1 MTVTAMP
8 GSRRLVEVGEAAV
21 AAGRTYGRAVK
32 RRIWWLWVAIV
43 AAVMVAAVGG
53 ASVAPIDPAAQSPRD
68 RLAPPLS
75 TTATGF
81 HFMGTDALGRDLF
94 SQIVVGARLTLFI
107 GLTTT
112 LIALAVGTVIGLFA
126 GFYGGWIDRVAMR
139 LADAQTALPMFLL
152 ALLLVAATGPSVV
165 NLIILLPALGWP
177 TVARVVRAETVRL
190 ERAHFVQGV
199 QALGASRRYVLLVHI
214 LRNLMPKV
222 GVLFVLELGQMV
234 LAEAGL
240 SFLGAGVQE
249 PDITW
254 GLLIASGREY
264 LAVAWWLTI
273 FPGLVLTALVLSTN
287 LILNHIERR
296 SLS

>member
-1 MTVTAMP
+1 MTVAMMP
-8 GSRRLVEVGEAAV
+8 GSRRLSGDAV
-21 AAGRTYGRAVK
+21 LAAGRTLWQPVK
-32 RRIWWLWVAIV
+32 KRIWWLWVGVVGVVVLWAV
-43 AAVMVAAVGG
+43 AGEH
-53 ASVAPIDPAAQSPRD
+53 VAPFDPAAQSPRD

-75 TTATGF
+75 TTTAGF
-81 HFMGTDALGRDLF
+81 HLLGTDALGRDLF
-94 SQIVVGARLTLFI
+94 SQIIAGSQLTLFI
-107 GLTTT
+107 GLSTA
-112 LIALAVGTVIGLFA
+112 LIALALGTAIGLFA
-126 GFYGGWIDRVAMR
+126 GFYGGWMDRVAMR

-152 ALLLVAATGPSVV
+152 ALLLVAATGPSVA

-177 TVARVVRAETVRL
+177 TVARVVRAEAIQL

-199 QALGASRRYVLLVHI
+199 QALGAGRTYVLFIHV
-214 LRNLMPKV
+214 LRNLMPTI
-222 GVLFVLELGQMV
+222 GALFVLELGQMV

-240 SFLGAGVQE
+240 SFLGAGVQD

-273 FPGLVLTALVLSTN
+273 FPGLALAALVLSTN
-287 LILNHIERR
+287 LILHNVERR